1 MHPSLAETK
10 QAVFWVDQLDSTT
23 EEPFALAGSKETDL
37 VIIGGGFTG
46 LWTALLASEAN
57 PGRRIVILES
67 ETVGYGASSRNGG
80 FCDASLTHGL
90 ENGVSHW
97 PEEMPTLVRLGRENL
112 NGIIETT
119 ERHNIDCDVEKTGE
133 INVATEQWQ
142 VEQLL
147 ESTNLA
153 KSFGEDIQFLDSS
166 AVKEQVNSPT
176 YLAGLWNRDGALMLD
191 PGKLVK
197 GLQDTVTS
205 LGVAIFEKSP
215 VVDLTKSGNKIV
227 VSTQNGQVS
236 ADRVVI
242 ATNAFNPVLKK
253 IRRYV
258 IPVYDHVL
266 VSEPLS
272 SSQLQSLNWSNR
284 QGVGDSGNQFHY
296 YRLTKSNRVLWGGYD
311 AHYYFGNRMGSE
323 VENNDQTCGM
333 LAEHFF
339 ETFPQLEGLSFTHK
353 WSGPIGTT
361 TRFSCTWGASHQGQV
376 VWAVGYTGLGVGATR
391 FGAQVALDL
400 VDGIDTERTE
410 LEMVRKDPFPFPPEP
425 FRWLGV
431 QLTSTMMKRSDR
443 NEGRRGIWL
452 KLLDQFG
459 IGFDS

>member
-10 QAVFWVDQLDSTT
+10 QAVFWVDQLDTRT
-23 EEPFALAGSKETDL
+23 KEPVSLIGSGEADL

-57 PGRRIVILES
+57 PGRKIFILES

-80 FCDASLTHGL
+80 FCDASITHGI
-90 ENGVSHW
+90 ENGMSHW
-97 PEEMPTLVRLGRENL
+97 PEEMPTLLRLGRENL
-112 NGIIETT
+112 NGIAETIR
-119 ERHNIDCDVEKTGE
+119 RHNIGCDVEATGE
-133 INVATEQWQ
+133 MAVAVEQWQ
-142 VEQLL
+142 VDQLL
-147 ESTNLA
+147 ESANLA
-153 KSFGEDIQFLDSS
+153 RSLGESVEFLDSH
-166 AVKEQVNSPT
+166 AVKEQVHSPT
-176 YLAGLWNRDGALMLD
+176 YLAGLWNRDSTLMLD

-197 GLQDTVTS
+197 GLQDAVTS
-205 LGVAIFEKSP
+205 LGVTIFENSP
-215 VVDLTKSGNKIV
+215 VADLEKSGNKIL
-227 VSTQNGQVS
+227 VSTKSGKVS
-236 ADRVVI
+236 ADRVVV
-242 ATNAFNPVLKK
+242 ATNAFNPVLRKM
-253 IRRYV
+253 RRYV

-272 SSQLQSLNWSNR
+272 GSQLESLNWLNR

-296 YRLTKSNRVLWGGYD
+296 YRLTKENRILWGGYD
-311 AHYYFGNRMGSE
+311 AHYHFGSRMGPE
-323 VENNDQTCGM
+323 VESNDQTCGM

-361 TRFSCTWGASHQGQV
+361 TRFSCSWGSSHNGQV
-376 VWAVGYTGLGVGATR
+376 SWAVGYTGLGVGASR

-410 LEMVRKDPFPFPPEP
+410 LEMVRKTPFPFPPEP

-431 QLTSTMMKRSDR
+431 QITSSMMKRSDR
-443 NEGRRGIWL
+443 NEGRRGLWL
-452 KLLDQFG
+452 KLLDRFG

>member
-1 MHPSLAETK
+1 MHPSLAKTK

-23 EEPFALAGSKETDL
+23 EEPFALTGSKETDL

-119 ERHNIDCDVEKTGE
+119 ERHNIGCDVEKTGE

-153 KSFGEDIQFLDSS
+153 KSFGEDIQFLDSN

-191 PGKLVK
+191 PGKLVR

-323 VENNDQTCGM
+323 VENNDQTFST

-410 LEMVRKDPFPFPPEP
+410 LEMVRKQPFPFPPEP

-431 QLTSTMMKRSDR
+431 QITSSMMKRSDR
-443 NEGRRGIWL
+443 NEGRRGLWL
-452 KLLDQFG
+452 KLLDRFG

>member
-23 EEPFALAGSKETDL
+23 EEPLALAGSKETDL

-147 ESTNLA
+147 ESANLA

>member
-1 MHPSLAETK
+1 MHPSLVETK
-10 QAVFWVDQLDSTT
+10 QAVFWVDQLDNTT
-23 EEPFALAGSKETDL
+23 KEPFALTGSKETDL

-57 PGRRIVILES
+57 PGRKIIILES

-97 PEEMPTLVRLGRENL
+97 PKEMPTLVRLGRENL
-112 NGIIETT
+112 KGIVETT
-119 ERHNIDCDVEKTGE
+119 ERHNIDCDIEKTGE
-133 INVATEQWQ
+133 INVAVKQWQ

-147 ESTNLA
+147 QSANLA
-153 KSFGEDIQFLDSS
+153 KSFGGDVQLLDSN

-176 YLAGLWNRDGALMLD
+176 YLAGLWNRDGAIMLD
-191 PGKLVK
+191 PGKLVR
-197 GLQDTVTS
+197 GLQDAVTA

-215 VVDLTKSGNKIV
+215 VIDLTKSGNKIV
-227 VSTQNGQVS
+227 VSTQNGQIS

-284 QGVGDSGNQFHY
+284 QGIGDSGNQFHY
-296 YRLTKSNRVLWGGYD
+296 YRLTKNNRVLWGGYD
-311 AHYYFGNRMGSE
+311 AHYYFGNRMGFQ

-361 TRFSCTWGASHQGQV
+361 TRFSCSWGSSHQGQV
-376 VWAVGYTGLGVGATR
+376 AWAAGYTGLGVGATR

-410 LEMVRKDPFPFPPEP
+410 LEMVRKNPFPFPPEP

-431 QLTSTMMKRSDR
+431 QITSSMMKRSDR
-443 NEGRRGIWL
+443 NEGRRGLWL
-452 KLLDQFG
+452 KLLDRFG

>member
-23 EEPFALAGSKETDL
+23 EEPLALAGSKETDL

-57 PGRRIVILES
+57 PGRRIIILES

-147 ESTNLA
+147 ESANLA

-284 QGVGDSGNQFHY
+284 QGVGDSGNQLHY

>member
-1 MHPSLAETK
+1 MHPSLAKTK

-23 EEPFALAGSKETDL
+23 EEPFALTGSKETDL

-119 ERHNIDCDVEKTGE
+119 ERHNIGCDVEKTGE

-153 KSFGEDIQFLDSS
+153 KSFGEDIQFLDSN

-191 PGKLVK
+191 PGKLVR

-323 VENNDQTCGM
+323 VENNDQTFSM

-361 TRFSCTWGASHQGQV
+361 TRFSCTWGSSLQGQV
-376 VWAVGYTGLGVGATR
+376 AWAVGYTGLGVGASR

-410 LEMVRKDPFPFPPEP
+410 LEMVRKQPFPFPPEP

-431 QLTSTMMKRSDR
+431 QITSSMMKRSDR
-443 NEGRRGIWL
+443 NEGRRGLWL
-452 KLLDQFG
+452 KLLDRFG

>member
-1 MHPSLAETK
+1 MHPSLAKTK

-23 EEPFALAGSKETDL
+23 EEPFALTGSKETDL

-119 ERHNIDCDVEKTGE
+119 ERHNIGCDVEKTGE

-153 KSFGEDIQFLDSS
+153 KSFGEDIQFLDSN

-176 YLAGLWNRDGALMLD
+176 YLAGLWNRDGAIMLD
-191 PGKLVK
+191 PGKLVR

-323 VENNDQTCGM
+323 VENNDQTFSM

-361 TRFSCTWGASHQGQV
+361 TRFSCTWGSSLQGQV
-376 VWAVGYTGLGVGATR
+376 AWAVGYTGLGVGASR

-410 LEMVRKDPFPFPPEP
+410 LEMVRKQPFPFPPEP

-431 QLTSTMMKRSDR
+431 QITSSMMKRSDR
-443 NEGRRGIWL
+443 NEGRRGLWL
-452 KLLDQFG
+452 KLLDRFG

>member
-23 EEPFALAGSKETDL
+23 EEPLALAGSKETDL

-119 ERHNIDCDVEKTGE
+119 ERHNIGCDVEKTGE

-147 ESTNLA
+147 ESANLA

>member
-23 EEPFALAGSKETDL
+23 KEPFALAGSKETDL

-57 PGRRIVILES
+57 PGRRIIILES

-147 ESTNLA
+147 ESANLA

>member
-1 MHPSLAETK
+1 MHPSLAKTK

-23 EEPFALAGSKETDL
+23 EEPFALTGSKETDL

-147 ESTNLA
+147 ESANLA

-191 PGKLVK
+191 PGKLVR

-323 VENNDQTCGM
+323 VENNDQTFST

-410 LEMVRKDPFPFPPEP
+410 LEMVRKQPFPFPPEP

-431 QLTSTMMKRSDR
+431 QITSSMMKRSDR
-443 NEGRRGIWL
+443 NEGRRGLWL
-452 KLLDQFG
+452 KLLDRFG

>member
-57 PGRRIVILES
+57 PGRRIIILES

-147 ESTNLA
+147 ESANLA

>member
-147 ESTNLA
+147 ESANLA

>member
-1 MHPSLAETK
+1 MHPSLAKTK

-23 EEPFALAGSKETDL
+23 EEPLALAGSKETDL

-57 PGRRIVILES
+57 PGRRIIILES

-119 ERHNIDCDVEKTGE
+119 ERHNIGCDVEKTGE

-176 YLAGLWNRDGALMLD
+176 YLAGLWNRDGAIMLD
-191 PGKLVK
+191 PGKLVR

-323 VENNDQTCGM
+323 VENNDQTFST